1 MMAGKPR
8 ILTLQLKARLWNEV
22 DLGTKCHADIA
33 VNLANKKKNVS

>member
-8 ILTLQLKARLWNEV
+8 ILTLQLKARWCSKV

-33 VNLANKKKNVS
+33 VNPANNKKKVS